1 MVAYDHHRLAR
12 PPPTPIASGTSPA
25 CAAPSDRNG
34 RLPPHGRAGVRAAG
48 EGAPV
53 ASAGMSDGA
62 GQRAG
67 AGRLVGVAVTAV
79 LVLAVTAC
87 GGDDGDDDASP
98 TTTDDPA
105 ASSTETAEA
114 PDGPTA
120 ADLCED
126 ATRVDSD
133 VRVADTEL
141 TEVSGIATSRRNPGV
156 LWAHNDSGGGPDVY
170 AVGEDG
176 GDLGRFRLGGD
187 ATAVDWEDMTVGP
200 GPQEGVDHLYLG
212 DIGDNRSQRDGV
224 VVYRVAEPE
233 VDVAAA
239 TAGPPAD
246 VTIDAVDTLSLT
258 YPDGAHDAETLLSDP
273 VSGDVLVVSKQWDGV
288 ASGVYRIP
296 ADAAPG
302 APIVMERVGEV
313 PGVEGQMVTSGDI
326 APDGSL
332 VALRTYAHVLVWD
345 RGPGQSVAEALSAGE
360 PCEAPPPSEIQG
372 EALAFSADGEGY
384 VTVAEGNVPALNRFH
399 L

>member
-1 MVAYDHHRLAR
+1 V
-12 PPPTPIASGTSPA
+12 
-25 CAAPSDRNG
+25 
-34 RLPPHGRAGVRAAG
+34 G
-48 EGAPV
+48 EGVPV
-53 ASAGMSDGA
+53 ASAGMSDGL

-67 AGRLVGVAVTAV
+67 TGRTSGGRVIARASATATA
-79 LVLAVTAC
+79 LVLLAATAC

-105 ASSTETAEA
+105 ASTTETATE
-114 PDGPTA
+114 PGTPSA

-126 ATRVDSD
+126 ATRVESD

-141 TEVSGIATSRRNPGV
+141 FEVSGIATSRRNQGV

-176 GDLGRFRLGGD
+176 ADLGRFRLGGD
-187 ATAVDWEDMTVGP
+187 ATAVDWEDMTLGP
-200 GPQEGVDHLYLG
+200 GPQEGVDHLYMG
-212 DIGDNRSQRDGV
+212 DIGDNRSQRDEV
-224 VVYRVAEPE
+224 VVYRVVEPQ
-233 VDVAAA
+233 VDAAAA

-246 VTIDAVDTLSLT
+246 GTIAAVDTLTLT

-273 VSGDVLVVSKQWDGV
+273 VGGDVFVVSKQWDGE

-302 APIVMERVGEV
+302 APTVMEHVGDV
-313 PGVEGQMVTSGDI
+313 PGVDGQMATSGDI
-326 APDGSL
+326 AADGSL

-345 RGPGQSVAEALSAGE
+345 REPGQTVAEALAGE
-360 PCEAPPPSEIQG
+360 PCEAPPPSEVQG
-372 EALAFSADGEGY
+372 EALAFTADGRGY
-384 VTVAEGNVPALNRFH
+384 VTVAEGRVPALNRFH